1 MSISIK
7 IFSDFTC
14 PFCYLGKGLVEAL
27 KREYDIHEE
36 WVSYELHPEVPPE
49 GVLLSEK
56 FPDYDLEGLF
66 QELRTKGARYGYT
79 FGNVTLLPNTRKAL
93 EAGEFARDQGKH
105 ATFHA
110 AVFHAYFGENRN
122 IGQIPVLLDIASRVG
137 LDRDT
142 LERAL
147 NEGPVPRPPGSQPR
161 GRGSLQCERSPHLRF
176 RRWGEDRGPP
186 FHRSVSPGIE
196 GTSPHAALKDARP
209 AALLLDDG

>member
-147 NEGPVPRPPGSQPR
+147 NEDRYQDRLEASHEEGDRCNVSVLPTFVFDG
-161 GRGSLQCERSPHLRF
+161 GEKIVGLRSIEAF
-176 RRWGEDRGPP
+176 RQ
-186 FHRSVSPGIE
+186 V
-196 GTSPHAALKDARP
+196 LKGLHHTP
-209 AALLLDDG
+209 L

>member
-147 NEGPVPRPPGSQPR
+147 NEDRYQDRLEAGHEEGDRCNVSVLPTFVFDG
-161 GRGSLQCERSPHLRF
+161 GEKIVGLRSIEAF
-176 RRWGEDRGPP
+176 RQ
-186 FHRSVSPGIE
+186 V
-196 GTSPHAALKDARP
+196 LKGLHHTP
-209 AALLLDDG
+209 L

>member
-147 NEGPVPRPPGSQPR
+147 NEDRYQDRLEAGHEEGDRYDVSVLPTFVFDG
-161 GRGSLQCERSPHLRF
+161 GDKIVGLRSIEAF
-176 RRWGEDRGPP
+176 RQ
-186 FHRSVSPGIE
+186 V
-196 GTSPHAALKDARP
+196 LKGLHHTP
-209 AALLLDDG
+209 L